1 MAINFFNEDIEFT
14 LESNARI
21 KNWIRKVIQGKKF
34 SEGTINYI
42 FCSDK
47 YLLDLNVKYLD
58 HDTYTDII
66 TFDYTKEKVIGGD
79 IFISIDR
86 VKENSE
92 SFNTSFNDELRRV
105 IIHGILHLTGLED
118 KTESESLNMRNNE
131 NQCLE
136 LY

>member
-1 MAINFFNEDIEFT
+1 MAINFFNEDIDFT

-21 KNWIRKVIQGKKF
+21 KNWIRKVIQGKGF
-34 SEGTINYI
+34 AEGTINYI
-42 FCSDK
+42 FCSDN
-47 YLLDLNVKYLD
+47 YLLDLNVKYLE

-66 TFDYTKEKVIGGD
+66 TFDYTNEKVLSGD

-92 SFNTSFNDELRRV
+92 NYNTSFHDELRRV
-105 IIHGILHLTGLED
+105 IIHGILHLTGLKD
-118 KTESESLNMRNNE
+118 KTESESLNMRKNE